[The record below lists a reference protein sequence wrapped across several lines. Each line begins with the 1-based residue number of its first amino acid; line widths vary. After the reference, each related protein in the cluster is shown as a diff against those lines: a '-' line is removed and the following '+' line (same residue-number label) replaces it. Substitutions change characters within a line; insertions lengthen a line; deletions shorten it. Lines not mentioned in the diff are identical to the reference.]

1 MNLNEFL
8 NTDIKIPSSVDT
20 DLQLVNVILIYKTCN
35 KGHSGGG
42 KRHFLYLSFASLV
55 FRV

>member
-20 DLQLVNVILIYKTCN
+20 DLQLVSVILIYKIGVTKAIVEEERGTFCI
-35 KGHSGGG
+35 
-42 KRHFLYLSFASLV
+42 
-55 FRV
+55 